1 ISSVWNLRKHVQ
13 THTNDRPYPCLM
25 CRAKFKRKAHL
36 VRHTTTCPHKPAKS
50 CFTASHGSAE
60 DLWKTLN
67 KLLDVRWGRPVTKCH
82 SCDDKNTWC
91 TKRDFTSVNV
101 RCKVDAEL
109 LAKAFNI

>member
-67 KLLDVRWGRPVTKCH
+67 KLLDNEFYTQRRAVLQLQVVT
-82 SCDDKNTWC
+82 N
-91 TKRDFTSVNV
+91 FTSVNV